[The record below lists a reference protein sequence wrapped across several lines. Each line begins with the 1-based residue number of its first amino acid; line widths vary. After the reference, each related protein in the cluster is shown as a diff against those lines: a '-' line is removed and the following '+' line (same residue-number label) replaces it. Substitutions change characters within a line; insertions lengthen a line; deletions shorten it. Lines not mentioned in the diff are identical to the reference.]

1 MKSCHS
7 LPVKKKDST
16 MEQKILLIGNPN
28 VGKSAIFT
36 RLTGVHALSS
46 NYPGTTV
53 GFLEGW
59 LRSGDREYRLID
71 VPGAYTLDPT
81 NEAEEVANR
90 IIDEGADLAIV
101 VLDATAL
108 ERNLYLAFQ
117 VLEKGLNVIVA
128 LNMIDETRHKGIS
141 IDTSALE
148 SLLGVPVVPT
158 VGVTGE
164 GISHIIERIPEA
176 RTSFFPRM
184 SKEER
189 WSEIG
194 RIIEKVQTVV
204 HRHHTWKDRLEDISV
219 DPVWGAV
226 LGIFILS
233 ASFYLVRL
241 VGEGLINYLLDPLF
255 SRLWV
260 PLLDGLSSILQQQGL
275 IHHILIGTLFDGAID
290 MEQSFG
296 ILSTGLYVPVVM
308 VLPYVISFYGVL
320 SFLEDWGYLP
330 RMAVIF
336 DALLHR
342 LGLHG
347 FAIVPALLGLG
358 CNVPGII
365 ATRVLESP
373 RERFIAATL
382 ISVAVPCAGLQ
393 AMIIGVLGDVG
404 LKYVLLVYISLILAW
419 VVIGRI
425 LHLFLPGYSPE
436 LIVEIPPYR
445 FPSLKGLAYKLW
457 FRTKGFLI
465 EAIPLVM
472 VGVLIVNLL
481 YMSHLIDMIAGL
493 LSPVFNGLLGLPAET
508 AGPIM
513 LGMLRK
519 DVAVGMLIPLRLT
532 PDQLVIATVTLAMT
546 FPCIATFVVLWKEL
560 GYKKM
565 FASLLIMIVS
575 ALTTGT
581 ILRMVLSLNL

>member
-1 MKSCHS
+1 MKCCSS
-7 LPVKKKDST
+7 DSENNNNLPEK
-16 MEQKILLIGNPN
+16 KILLIGNPN

-59 LRSGDREYRLID
+59 LRAGEKEYRLID
-71 VPGAYTLDPT
+71 VPGAYTLEPT

-90 IIDEGADLAIV
+90 IIDEGADLAVV

-117 VLEKGLNVIVA
+117 VLEKGINVIVA
-128 LNMIDETRHKGIS
+128 LNMIDETRHKGIT
-141 IDTSALE
+141 IDVEALE
-148 SLLGVPVVPT
+148 KLLGVPVVPT
-158 VGVTGE
+158 IGVTGE
-164 GISHIIERIPEA
+164 GIRSIIERIPEA
-176 RTSFFPRM
+176 ATSFFPPM

-194 RIIEKVQTVV
+194 NIIEKVQTVV
-204 HRHHTWKDRLEDISV
+204 HRHHTLKDRLEDISV

-226 LGIFILS
+226 LGLFILGI
-233 ASFYLVRL
+233 SFYIVRQ
-241 VGEGLINYLLDPLF
+241 VGEGMINHVLDPLF
-255 SRLWV
+255 ESFWV
-260 PLLDGLSSILQQQGL
+260 PLLEGLSSLFQQEGL
-275 IHHILIGTLFDGAID
+275 LHHILIGTLFDGAID
-290 MEQSFG
+290 LEQSFG
-296 ILSTGLYVPVVM
+296 LLSTGLYVPVVM

-336 DALLHR
+336 DALMHR

-393 AMIIGVLGDVG
+393 AMIIGVLGDAG
-404 LKYVLLVYISLILAW
+404 LKYVLLVYMSLIIAW
-419 VVIGRI
+419 IVIGRI
-425 LHLFLPGYSPE
+425 LHLLLPGYSPE

-445 FPSLKGLAYKLW
+445 FPSIKGLFYKLW
-457 FRTKGFLI
+457 FRTRGFLV

-472 VGVLIVNLL
+472 AGVLIVNFIYMTDL
-481 YMSHLIDMIAGL
+481 MSHLAVL
-493 LSPVFNGLLGLPAET
+493 LSPVFNGLLGLPVET
-508 AGPIM
+508 AGPIL
-513 LGMLRK
+513 LGLLRK
-519 DVAVGMLIPLRLT
+519 DVAVGMLPPLGLT
-532 PDQLVIATVTLAMT
+532 PDQLVVATVTLAMT

-560 GYKKM
+560 KTRM

-575 ALTTGT
+575 ALVTGT
-581 ILRMVLSLNL
+581 LLRVILSLKF

>member
-1 MKSCHS
+1 M
-7 LPVKKKDST
+7 
-16 MEQKILLIGNPN
+16 G
-28 VGKSAIFT
+28 
-36 RLTGVHALSS
+36 
-46 NYPGTTV
+46 
-53 GFLEGW
+53 
-59 LRSGDREYRLID
+59 
-71 VPGAYTLDPT
+71 
-81 NEAEEVANR
+81 
-90 IIDEGADLAIV
+90 
-101 VLDATAL
+101 
-108 ERNLYLAFQ
+108 
-117 VLEKGLNVIVA
+117 
-128 LNMIDETRHKGIS
+128 
-141 IDTSALE
+141 
-148 SLLGVPVVPT
+148 
-158 VGVTGE
+158 
-164 GISHIIERIPEA
+164 
-176 RTSFFPRM
+176 
-184 SKEER
+184 KEER

-233 ASFYLVRL
+233 ASFYMVRL

-255 SRLWV
+255 SKLWV
-260 PLLDGLSSILQQQGL
+260 PLLDGISSMLQHEGL
-275 IHHILIGTLFDGAID
+275 IHHILIGTLFNGAID

-404 LKYVLLVYISLILAW
+404 LKYVLLVYISLLLAW

-457 FRTKGFLI
+457 FRTKGFLV

-481 YMSHLIDMIAGL
+481 YMSHLIDAIAGL

-519 DVAVGMLIPLRLT
+519 DVAVGMLVPLGLT

>member
-7 LPVKKKDST
+7 LPVEKKNSAT
-16 MEQKILLIGNPN
+16 EQKILLIGNPN

-128 LNMIDETRHKGIS
+128 LNMIDETRHKGIN

-241 VGEGLINYLLDPLF
+241 VGEGLIDYLLDPLF
-255 SRLWV
+255 YRLWV

-481 YMSHLIDMIAGL
+481 YMSHLIDAIAGL

-519 DVAVGMLIPLRLT
+519 DVAVGMLVPLGLT
-532 PDQLVIATVTLAMT
+532 PAQLVIATVTLAMT
-546 FPCIATFVVLWKEL
+546 FPCIATFVVLCKEL

-565 FASLLIMIVS
+565 FASLLIMIIS

>member
-1 MKSCHS
+1 MKSSHT
-7 LPVKKKDST
+7 LPVDKKSSAR
-16 MEQKILLIGNPN
+16 EQKILLIGNPN

-59 LRSGDREYRLID
+59 LRSGDNEYRLID

-117 VLEKGLNVIVA
+117 VLEKGLNVIIA
-128 LNMIDETRHKGIS
+128 LNMIDETRHKGIN
-141 IDTSALE
+141 IDTNALE

-164 GISHIIERIPEA
+164 GINHIIERIPEA

-241 VGEGLINYLLDPLF
+241 IGEGLINYLLDPLF
-255 SRLWV
+255 SKLWV
-260 PLLDGLSSILQQQGL
+260 PLLDGISSMLQQEGL

-404 LKYVLLVYISLILAW
+404 LKYVLLVYISLLLAW

-457 FRTKGFLI
+457 FRTKGFLV

-519 DVAVGMLIPLRLT
+519 DVAVGMLVPLGLT

-546 FPCIATFVVLWKEL
+546 FPCIATFVVLCKEL